1 MQTSQVLEQS
11 HTWVTQAVDDLPES
25 EWEVPGVSGEWSAKD
40 VVTHLAAY
48 ERLLLDILH
57 AFTSG
62 EPTPYV
68 RTFLAGGEAFNKQTT
83 EARKYEPA
91 QQVLNEYQ
99 EAQVETTSALAQIPE
114 EKMHETGTMPW
125 YKSESSLAD
134 IVSMLNRHTKTHC
147 DQIIAFR
154 KRSR

>member
-1 MQTSQVLEQS
+1 MQTLQVLEQS
-11 HTWVTQAVDDLPES
+11 HTWVEQAVDDLPES
-25 EWEVPGVSGEWSAKD
+25 EWEVPGVCGEWSAKD
-40 VVTHLAAY
+40 IIAHLAAY

-57 AFTSG
+57 AFAGG

-68 RTFLAGGEAFNKQTT
+68 RTFLAGGEVFNKQTT

-99 EAQVETTSALAQIPE
+99 DAQVETISALAEIPE
-114 EKMHETGTMPW
+114 AKTHETSTMPW
-125 YKSESSLAD
+125 YKAESSLAD
-134 IVSMLNRHTKTHC
+134 IVNMLNGHTRTHC

-154 KRSR
+154 KRSS